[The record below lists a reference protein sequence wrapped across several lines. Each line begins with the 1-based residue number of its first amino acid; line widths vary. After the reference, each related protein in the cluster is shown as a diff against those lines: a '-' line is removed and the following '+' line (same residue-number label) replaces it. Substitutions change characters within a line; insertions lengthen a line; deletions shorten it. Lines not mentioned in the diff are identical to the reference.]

1 MSLATERPTYIQHQ
15 REDKLERQTQLE
27 FEAFLRTPKGE
38 AAFAL
43 GQEAVGYK
51 RIVVK
56 GQGTEYKVYDKRP
69 NTFSKGSLESRAW
82 NEGFN
87 DRRLEIESL
96 AWRAKTYELEGSG
109 S

>member
-1 MSLATERPTYIQHQ
+1 MLNAATQRPSYLQQ
-15 REDKLERQTQLE
+15 KEEDKLEKQTQLE
-27 FEAFLRTPKGE
+27 FKSFLKTSAGK
-38 AAFAL
+38 AAFQA

-51 RIVVK
+51 RTVVK
-56 GQGTEYKVYDKRP
+56 GHGTENKVYDKRP

-96 AWRAKTYELEGSG
+96 PTS
-109 S
+109 